1 MLWRLVSKILVEV
14 LTSLIVEGVLAVI
27 FAAFTNPRQSRYTR
41 LAYAARRDH
50 LLS

>member
-14 LTSLIVEGVLAVI
+14 LTSLIVEGVLAI
-27 FAAFTNPRQSRYTR
+27 LAAFTNPRQSRYTR